1 LAEARYLDG
10 HTALFPD
17 AVRTWDEQVHEGERL
32 AVMADRLAE
41 LDGAARP
48 ELDIQDAV
56 EARVP
61 ALLADLVEPAKV
73 TALEKLG
80 EGDRAFRIATS
91 WLRSRRP
98 AGSVSDAPPL

>member
-1 LAEARYLDG
+1 MATQVGDSAG
-10 HTALFPD
+10 STLFPK
-17 AVRTWDEQVHEGERL
+17 VLRTWAEQVHEGERL

-41 LDGAARP
+41 LDGAAPP

-61 ALLADLVEPAKV
+61 ALLADLVEPAKA

-91 WLRSRRP
+91 WLRSRT
-98 AGSVSDAPPL
+98 AQSAS